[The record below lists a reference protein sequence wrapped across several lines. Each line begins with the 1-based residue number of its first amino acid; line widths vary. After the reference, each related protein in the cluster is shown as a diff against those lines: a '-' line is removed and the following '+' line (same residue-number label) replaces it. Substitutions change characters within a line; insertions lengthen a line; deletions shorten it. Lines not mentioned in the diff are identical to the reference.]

1 MFYNS
6 SITIEDTEKA
16 KMYKHQR
23 NRSLLKRSLQ
33 ISKITLSHWSLELK
47 YMKMMNPLSLEC
59 LKCPKKTN
67 QFNLTTK
74 RYTEGDLNNFIR
86 NINSKV
92 YAFSIADRF
101 GDYGVTGLCI
111 IVKKGNSKVVEIDT
125 LLMSCRTIGR
135 NIEYV
140 FMDYLIK
147 KNQKK

>member
-1 MFYNS
+1 MS
-6 SITIEDTEKA
+6 
-16 KMYKHQR
+16 Q
-23 NRSLLKRSLQ
+23 
-33 ISKITLSHWSLELK
+33 
-47 YMKMMNPLSLEC
+47 
-59 LKCPKKTN
+59 KTN

-147 KNQKK
+147 KIKKSKKDKIAAKYIKSSKNEQVKDFYDRCSFNLVSKNDSEREYILDRSNYKSSGINYIRLSNE